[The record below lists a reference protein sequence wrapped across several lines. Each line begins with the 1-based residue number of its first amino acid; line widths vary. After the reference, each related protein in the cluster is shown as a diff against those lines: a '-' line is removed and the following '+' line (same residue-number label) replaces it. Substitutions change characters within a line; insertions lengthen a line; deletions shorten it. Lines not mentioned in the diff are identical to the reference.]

1 MGPGNHICIMLF
13 RMQEKSCSFT
23 AVMKRVFSQLL
34 ESWNSKEPFIRQ
46 QENQAM
52 QCQLKIP
59 GVSDSL
65 LFHVH
70 SGDNTFVSKQIFI
83 NGIWEPFETSVIVNH
98 LKKGDVFLDI
108 GANIGYF
115 SVVASTLVGASGKV
129 IAYEPD
135 QKNFRLLEKNIAVNG
150 LTNTR
155 LFNAAVSDC
164 SRSGY
169 IYLCEDNEGDH
180 RIYDC
185 GGGRERTG
193 IEIVHGNEHIPGVT
207 DRLDFIK
214 IDTQGSEAHILK
226 GMDKVIRANKDHL
239 AMVIE
244 FWPHGLK
251 QSGASGRE
259 LLDMISEFDF
269 DLSMIDTI
277 GRRLIPITL
286 AGLRSWVAEMDA
298 EPENEGFMD
307 LFLTSQTLK

>member
-1 MGPGNHICIMLF
+1 
-13 RMQEKSCSFT
+13 
-23 AVMKRVFSQLL
+23 
-34 ESWNSKEPFIRQ
+34 
-46 QENQAM
+46 M
-52 QCQLKIP
+52 QCQLEIP
-59 GVSDSL
+59 GVPKPL

-70 SGDNTFVSKQIFI
+70 SGDNTFVSKQIFK
-83 NGIWEPFETSVIVNH
+83 NRIWEPFETSVIVNH

-135 QKNFRLLEKNIAVNG
+135 EKNFRLLEKNIAVNG

-155 LFNAAVSDC
+155 LFNAAVSDR
-164 SRSGY
+164 SSSGY

-185 GGGRERTG
+185 GEGRERTG
-193 IEIVHGNEHIPGVT
+193 IEIVHGNDHIPRVT

-214 IDTQGSEAHILK
+214 IDTQGSEAHILR
-226 GMDKVIRANKDHL
+226 GMDKVIQANKDHL

-251 QSGASGRE
+251 QSGASGGE
-259 LLDMISEFDF
+259 LLDMISAFDF

-277 GRRLIPITL
+277 GRRLIPINV
-286 AGLRSWVAEMDA
+286 AGLRSWVEEMDA

-307 LFLTSQTLK
+307 LFLTSQTLKR

>member
-1 MGPGNHICIMLF
+1 
-13 RMQEKSCSFT
+13 
-23 AVMKRVFSQLL
+23 
-34 ESWNSKEPFIRQ
+34 
-46 QENQAM
+46 M
-52 QCQLKIP
+52 QCQLEIP
-59 GVSDSL
+59 GLPDPL

-70 SGDNTFVSKQIFI
+70 SGDNTFVSKQIFK
-83 NGIWEPFETSVIVNH
+83 NRIWEPFETSVIVNH

-135 QKNFRLLEKNIAVNG
+135 ENNFRLLEKNIAVNG

-164 SRSGY
+164 SSSGY

-185 GGGRERTG
+185 GEGRERTG
-193 IEIVHGNEHIPGVT
+193 IEIVHGNDHIPRVT

-226 GMDKVIRANKDHL
+226 GMDKVIQANKDHL

-259 LLDMISEFDF
+259 LLDMISAFDF
-269 DLSMIDTI
+269 DLSMIDTN
-277 GRRLIPITL
+277 GRRLIPINV
-286 AGLRSWVAEMDA
+286 AGLRSWVEEMDSD
-298 EPENEGFMD
+298 PKNEGFMD
-307 LFLTSQTLK
+307 LFLTSQTLKS